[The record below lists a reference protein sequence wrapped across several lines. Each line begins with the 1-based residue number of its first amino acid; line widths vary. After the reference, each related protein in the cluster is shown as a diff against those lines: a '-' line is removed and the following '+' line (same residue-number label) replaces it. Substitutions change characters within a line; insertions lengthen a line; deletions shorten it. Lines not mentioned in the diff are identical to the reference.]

1 MSDPLV
7 DAADAEGRP
16 ETIPEDAVTMGKAET
31 MSTVD
36 YPHLKGFFDLK
47 DPTSDQKNDLK
58 MIWDYLAKE
67 SDNVGDALYKL
78 RQIENKLAQPHLGQ
92 SRLEHLKNY
101 IRVLRD
107 IEDLGKERDS
117 YQR

>member
-1 MSDPLV
+1 MSDPLIQP
-7 DAADAEGRP
+7 DEPMTA
-16 ETIPEDAVTMGKAET
+16 PEDAVTMGKAET
-31 MSTVD
+31 MSVVD
-36 YPHLKGFFDLK
+36 FPHLKGFFDLK
-47 DPTSDQKNDLK
+47 DPTAEQTKDLK

-67 SDNVGDALYKL
+67 SDNIGDALYKL

-92 SRLEHLKNY
+92 NRLDHLANY
-101 IRVLRD
+101 IKVLRD